1 MDHSQFKANQTAAV
15 YVADGLDERTLEA
28 FEMHMMGCTE
38 CIDDVESWRAIKVNL
53 PTRARPARA
62 PAVLGRNVHAGAGH
76 AGTGH
81 SRVGRSGVG
90 YAAPGWRMA
99 ASLVVGGVLGT
110 AGGWFGHQSQTPNLD
125 STQTAFFNVPAATR
139 GAGDCTALRLAPD
152 TRFAVL
158 RVPGVARD
166 RQVIAAD
173 AEKRELPASRYIS
186 RLQPDGSHL
195 VRIDTQALDGRE
207 VFLEARAVDGFGEP
221 LGCVTSQVATTR

>member
-1 MDHSQFKANQTAAV
+1 MDHAQFKAKQTAAV

-28 FEMHMMGCTE
+28 FEMHMMGCTD
-38 CIDDVESWRAIKVNL
+38 CIDDVESWRAIKVNM

-62 PAVLGRNVHAGAGH
+62 PAILGRNLHS
-76 AGTGH
+76 GTGH
-81 SRVGRSGVG
+81 SGVG
-90 YAAPGWRMA
+90 YAAAGWRMA

-152 TRFAVL
+152 TRYAVL
-158 RVPGVARD
+158 RVPGVSRD

-173 AEKRELPASRYIS
+173 AEKRELPASRYTS

-195 VRIDTQALDGRE
+195 VRIDTQVLDGRE
-207 VFLEARAVDGFGEP
+207 VFLEARATDGFGEP
-221 LGCVTSQVATTR
+221 LGCVTGQVPTAR

>member
-1 MDHSQFKANQTAAV
+1 MDHVQFKAKQTAAA

-38 CIDDVESWRAIKVNL
+38 CIEDVESWRAIKVNM
-53 PTRARPARA
+53 PTRARPTRV
-62 PAVLGRNVHAGAGH
+62 PAVLGRNLHATGVGH
-76 AGTGH
+76 A
-81 SRVGRSGVG
+81 
-90 YAAPGWRMA
+90 AAGWRMA

-152 TRFAVL
+152 TRVAVL
-158 RVPGVARD
+158 RVPGVSRD

-173 AEKRELPASRYIS
+173 GEKRELPASRYTS

-207 VFLEARAVDGFGEP
+207 VFLEARAADGFGEP
-221 LGCVTSQVATTR
+221 LGCVTGQIATAR

>member
-1 MDHSQFKANQTAAV
+1 MDHAQFKAKQTAAV

-38 CIDDVESWRAIKVNL
+38 CIDDVESWRAIKVNM

-62 PAVLGRNVHAGAGH
+62 PAVLGRN
-76 AGTGH
+76 TH
-81 SRVGRSGVG
+81 SRVG

-139 GAGDCTALRLAPD
+139 GAGDCTALRFAPD

-158 RVPGVARD
+158 RVPGVSRD

-207 VFLEARAVDGFGEP
+207 VFLEARAADGFGEP
-221 LGCVTSQVATTR
+221 LGCVTGQVATAR

>member
-28 FEMHMMGCTE
+28 FEMHMMGCAE
-38 CIDDVESWRAIKVNL
+38 CIDDVESWRAIKVNM

-62 PAVLGRNVHAGAGH
+62 PAVLGRNLHAGAGH
-76 AGTGH
+76 
-81 SRVGRSGVG
+81 SRVRNAHSAV
-90 YAAPGWRMA
+90 GWRMA

-158 RVPGVARD
+158 RVPGVSRD

-173 AEKRELPASRYIS
+173 AEKRELPASRYVS

-207 VFLEARAVDGFGEP
+207 VFLEARAADGFGEP
-221 LGCVTSQVATTR
+221 LGCVTSQVATPR

>member
-1 MDHSQFKANQTAAV
+1 MDHAQFKAKQTAAV

-38 CIDDVESWRAIKVNL
+38 CVEDVESWRAIKVNI
-53 PTRARPARA
+53 PSRTRPARA
-62 PAVLGRNVHAGAGH
+62 PAVLGRNAQSAV
-76 AGTGH
+76 
-81 SRVGRSGVG
+81 
-90 YAAPGWRMA
+90 GWRMA

-139 GAGDCTALRLAPD
+139 GAGDCTPLRLAPD

-158 RVPGVARD
+158 RVPGVSHD
-166 RQVIAAD
+166 RQVVAAD
-173 AEKRELPASRYIS
+173 AEKHELPASRYIS

-207 VFLEARAVDGFGEP
+207 VFLEARAADGFGEP
-221 LGCVTSQVATTR
+221 LGCVTGQVAQGR

>member
-1 MDHSQFKANQTAAV
+1 MDHAQFKAKQTAAV

-28 FEMHMMGCTE
+28 FEMHMMACTE
-38 CIDDVESWRAIKVNL
+38 CIDDVESWRAIKVNM

-62 PAVLGRNVHAGAGH
+62 PAILGRN
-76 AGTGH
+76 T
-81 SRVGRSGVG
+81 
-90 YAAPGWRMA
+90 YATAGWRMA

-158 RVPGVARD
+158 RVPGVSRD
-166 RQVIAAD
+166 RQVIASD
-173 AEKRELPASRYIS
+173 AEKHELPASRYTS

-195 VRIDTQALDGRE
+195 VRIDTQALDSRE
-207 VFLEARAVDGFGEP
+207 VFLEARAADGFGEP
-221 LGCVTSQVATTR
+221 LGCVTGQVATSR

>member
-1 MDHSQFKANQTAAV
+1 MDHAQFKAKQTAAV

-38 CIDDVESWRAIKVNL
+38 CIDDVESWRAIKVNM

-62 PAVLGRNVHAGAGH
+62 PAVLGRNLH

-81 SRVGRSGVG
+81 SRVGHSGVG
-90 YAAPGWRMA
+90 YAAAGWRMA

-158 RVPGVARD
+158 RVPGVSRD

-207 VFLEARAVDGFGEP
+207 VFLEARAADGFGEP
-221 LGCVTSQVATTR
+221 LGCVTGQVATAR